1 MMRRGTC
8 LWFVLLS
15 ALALVMSAGAQAG
28 DPAVIWNRTY
38 GGPDTYDAAYAVV
51 PDPGGT
57 GLFLA
62 GETASFGAKTDAWV
76 IRLTPDGGEEWNRT
90 YGGEETDAAHSIV
103 RTNGGNLLL
112 AGNLTLVTNGTVADT
127 DAWLLEIDPSGG
139 EIWNWT
145 YGGPDD
151 NATAAAVIEAEDGGY
166 VVVGS
171 IAPREGNESSAW
183 VVRVNA
189 TGGEVWNRTFGGAG
203 ENAAN
208 AVTRIPGGD
217 FVVAGSTGSSGA
229 GMADVWTVRL
239 DGSGDEVWNRTFG
252 SPDDDAGRAVINTSD
267 GNLLVAGTF
276 TERPDNTT
284 VDTDALLIKLT
295 PDGDIVWNWIYGD
308 FGVNETAAAVIE
320 TPDGGYLFA
329 GETAY
334 PGVDDT
340 DAWLVATDAD
350 GAVAWSRTF
359 GGVNPGDAAASLI
372 ESAPGEFV
380 FAGTFNATVSGG
392 GANTDAWAVKLGPKP
407 TPTPTPTTTPTPVP
421 TATPSRPSKAP
432 IISQKPPVP
441 AATVTAAPSP
451 VVTGPAGTPSPSP
464 TAVPTGVTTPVPT
477 GTTTPTAVPTMTAAP
492 SPTMTPV
499 GDDNDDD
506 DDDNDDDT
514 NQTGGAANESL
525 SGTVWFDLNGDGAR
539 DPGEPGIPEISVR
552 LIGQRTMLD
561 YTATGPDGSYRFGLV
576 PSVGYAGVEFVLP
589 DGYSCTVPGLDNNA
603 APLDTD
609 VIFAE
614 GGVDRQTL
622 NAGLV
627 GNLLPGTPAGA
638 YGWVLGTAW
647 SDDNRDG
654 VRDET
659 SGVTGVEVRLL
670 DADGNVAASTQTRY
684 HDRYFSMYLFG
695 PLPPGEYSVAFTA
708 PDGYIFTNPGR
719 DSHVDPST
727 GVTGRFTVGGGE
739 AVVRGAGLILSPPP
753 AAPPGDPGNE
763 APVPGGTDGE
773 QELLRD
779 DAAVRTE
786 EDDERAGP
794 VVTGAPQVPVNGT
807 VDDGDPAGERE
818 PVWESGDDNEVRD
831 SDDRREV
838 DDDDDDR
845 EGGRDSDGRKEI
857 GDNNDRKETRDNDD
871 RKEVKDDGRKRPG
884 GMEES
889 VRRDDGRDE
898 DD

>member
-1 MMRRGTC
+1 MRRGTC
-8 LWFVLLS
+8 FWIVLLS
-15 ALALVMSAGAQAG
+15 ALALVVGAGAQTG

-38 GGPDTYDAAYAVV
+38 GGPDTYDAAYAAV

-76 IRLTPDGGEEWNRT
+76 IRLAPDGGEEWNRT
-90 YGGEETDAAHSIV
+90 YGGEEADAAHSII
-103 RTNGGNLLL
+103 RTNSSNLLF
-112 AGNLTLVTNGTVADT
+112 AGNLTLVTNGTEADT
-127 DAWLLEIDPSGG
+127 DAWLVEIDPSGG
-139 EIWNWT
+139 EVWNRT
-145 YGGPDD
+145 YGGPDV

-166 VVVGS
+166 VFVGS
-171 IAPREGNESSAW
+171 ITPREGNESSAW
-183 VVRVNA
+183 AVRVN
-189 TGGEVWNRTFGGAG
+189 EVGDETWNRTFGGAG

-229 GMADVWTVRL
+229 GMADVWVVRL
-239 DGSGDEVWNRTFG
+239 DGSGGEVWNRTFG
-252 SPDDDAGRAVINTSD
+252 SPDDDAGRAVINTSE

-359 GGVNPGDAAASLI
+359 GGINSDDAAASLI

-380 FAGTFNATVSGG
+380 FAGMFNATVSGG
-392 GANTDAWAVKLGPKP
+392 TANMDAWAVKLGPEP
-407 TPTPTPTTTPTPVP
+407 TPTPTPTATPTATPTPVP
-421 TATPSRPSKAP
+421 TATPSKPSKAP

-441 AATVTAAPSP
+441 TETMTAAPSP
-451 VVTGPAGTPSPSP
+451 AMT
-464 TAVPTGVTTPVPT
+464 VPT
-477 GTTTPTAVPTMTAAP
+477 GTTSLSPTAAPTAPSSPGPTWTTTPTAAPTVTGAPSPTMTAGP

-499 GDDNDDD
+499 GNDDDD
-506 DDDNDDDT
+506 DDDNDDGN

-552 LIGQRTMLD
+552 LIGQRTMMD
-561 YTATGPDGSYRFGLV
+561 YTTTGPDGSYRFGAI
-576 PSVGYAGVEFVLP
+576 PSIGYAGVEFILP
-589 DGYSCTVPGLDNNA
+589 DGYSCTVPGLDNHA
-603 APLDTD
+603 APLGTD

-627 GNLLPGTPAGA
+627 GDLLPGTPAA
-638 YGWVLGTAW
+638 SYGWVLGTVW
-647 SDDNRDG
+647 SDDSRDG
-654 VRDET
+654 INDEAYGLT
-659 SGVTGVEVRLL
+659 DVEVRLL
-670 DADGNVAASTQTRY
+670 DAGGNVAGSTRTRY
-684 HDRYFSMYLFG
+684 HDSHFSMYLFG

-708 PDGYIFTNPGR
+708 PEGYVFTSPGR
-719 DSHVDPST
+719 DSYADPST
-727 GVTGRFTVGGGE
+727 GATGPFTVGGGE
-739 AVVRGAGLILSPPP
+739 AVVRGAGLFLSPAPIPSPGEPEIKPSVENGTDDEQEQRDDVADGEDSEPGGP
-753 AAPPGDPGNE
+753 AVTDGPE
-763 APVPGGTDGE
+763 APVNET
-773 QELLRD
+773 
-779 DAAVRTE
+779 A
-786 EDDERAGP
+786 
-794 VVTGAPQVPVNGT
+794 
-807 VDDGDPAGERE
+807 DDGDAAGERE
-818 PVWESGDDNEVRD
+818 PVWKIGDDWDEV
-831 SDDRREV
+831 
-838 DDDDDDR
+838 
-845 EGGRDSDGRKEI
+845 
-857 GDNNDRKETRDNDD
+857 RDNDD
-871 RKEVKDDGRKRPG
+871 RKEIKDDEREKADEVG
-884 GMEES
+884 ES
-889 VRRDDGRDE
+889 DRRDDGRDE

>member
-1 MMRRGTC
+1 MRRGTC
-8 LWFVLLS
+8 FWIVLLS
-15 ALALVMSAGAQAG
+15 ALALVVGAGAQTG

-38 GGPDTYDAAYAVV
+38 GGPDTYDAAYAAV

-76 IRLTPDGGEEWNRT
+76 IRLAPDGGEEWNRT
-90 YGGEETDAAHSIV
+90 YGGEEADAAHSII
-103 RTNGGNLLL
+103 RTNSSNLLF
-112 AGNLTLVTNGTVADT
+112 AGNLTLVTNGTEADT
-127 DAWLLEIDPSGG
+127 DAWLVEIDPSGG
-139 EIWNWT
+139 EVWNRT
-145 YGGPDD
+145 YGGPDV

-166 VVVGS
+166 VFVGS
-171 IAPREGNESSAW
+171 ITPREGNESSAW
-183 VVRVNA
+183 AVRVN
-189 TGGEVWNRTFGGAG
+189 EVGDETWNRTFGGAG

-229 GMADVWTVRL
+229 GMADVWVVRL
-239 DGSGDEVWNRTFG
+239 DGSGGEVWNRTFG

-359 GGVNPGDAAASLI
+359 GGINSDDAAASLI

-380 FAGTFNATVSGG
+380 FAGMFNATVSGG
-392 GANTDAWAVKLGPKP
+392 TANMDAWAVKLGPEP
-407 TPTPTPTTTPTPVP
+407 TPTPTPTATPTATPTPVP
-421 TATPSRPSKAP
+421 TATPSKPSKAP

-441 AATVTAAPSP
+441 TETMTAAPSP
-451 VVTGPAGTPSPSP
+451 AMT
-464 TAVPTGVTTPVPT
+464 VPT
-477 GTTTPTAVPTMTAAP
+477 GTTSLSPTAAPTAPSSPGPTWTTTPTAAPTVTGAPSPTMTAGP

-499 GDDNDDD
+499 GNDDDD
-506 DDDNDDDT
+506 DDDNDDGN

-552 LIGQRTMLD
+552 LIGQRTMMD
-561 YTATGPDGSYRFGLV
+561 YTTTGPDGSYRFGAI
-576 PSVGYAGVEFVLP
+576 PSIGYAGVEFILP
-589 DGYSCTVPGLDNNA
+589 DGYSCTVPGLDNHA
-603 APLDTD
+603 APLGTD

-627 GNLLPGTPAGA
+627 GDLLPGTPAA
-638 YGWVLGTAW
+638 SYGWVLGTVW
-647 SDDNRDG
+647 SDDSRDG
-654 VRDET
+654 INDEAYGLT
-659 SGVTGVEVRLL
+659 DVEVRLL
-670 DADGNVAASTQTRY
+670 DAGGNVAGSTRTRY
-684 HDRYFSMYLFG
+684 HDSHFSMYLFG

-708 PDGYIFTNPGR
+708 PEGYVFTSPGR
-719 DSHVDPST
+719 DSYADPST
-727 GVTGRFTVGGGE
+727 GATGPFTVGGGE
-739 AVVRGAGLILSPPP
+739 AVVRGAGLFLSPAPIPSPGEPEIKPSVENGTDDEQEQRDDVADGEDSEPGGP
-753 AAPPGDPGNE
+753 AVTDGPE
-763 APVPGGTDGE
+763 APVNET
-773 QELLRD
+773 
-779 DAAVRTE
+779 A
-786 EDDERAGP
+786 
-794 VVTGAPQVPVNGT
+794 
-807 VDDGDPAGERE
+807 DDGDAAGERE
-818 PVWESGDDNEVRD
+818 PVWKIGDDWDEV
-831 SDDRREV
+831 
-838 DDDDDDR
+838 
-845 EGGRDSDGRKEI
+845 
-857 GDNNDRKETRDNDD
+857 RDNDD
-871 RKEVKDDGRKRPG
+871 RKEIKDDDREKADEVG
-884 GMEES
+884 ES
-889 VRRDDGRDE
+889 DRRDDGRDE

>member
-1 MMRRGTC
+1 MRRGTC
-8 LWFVLLS
+8 FWIVLLS
-15 ALALVMSAGAQAG
+15 ALALVVGAGAQTG

-38 GGPDTYDAAYAVV
+38 GGPDTYDAAYAAV

-76 IRLTPDGGEEWNRT
+76 IRLAPDGGEEWNRT
-90 YGGEETDAAHSIV
+90 YGGEEADAAHSII
-103 RTNGGNLLL
+103 RTNSSNLLF
-112 AGNLTLVTNGTVADT
+112 AGNLTLVTNGTEADT
-127 DAWLLEIDPSGG
+127 DAWLVEIDPSGG
-139 EIWNWT
+139 EVWNRT
-145 YGGPDD
+145 YGGPDV

-166 VVVGS
+166 VFVGS
-171 IAPREGNESSAW
+171 ITPREGNESSAW
-183 VVRVNA
+183 AVRVN
-189 TGGEVWNRTFGGAG
+189 EVGDETWNRTFGGAG

-229 GMADVWTVRL
+229 GMADVWVVRL
-239 DGSGDEVWNRTFG
+239 DGSGGEVWNRTFG
-252 SPDDDAGRAVINTSD
+252 SPDDDAGRAVINTSE

-359 GGVNPGDAAASLI
+359 GGINSDDAAASLI

-380 FAGTFNATVSGG
+380 FAGMFNATVSGG
-392 GANTDAWAVKLGPKP
+392 TANMDAWAVKLGPEP
-407 TPTPTPTTTPTPVP
+407 TPTPTPTATPTATPTPVP
-421 TATPSRPSKAP
+421 TATPSKPSKAP

-441 AATVTAAPSP
+441 TETMTAAPSP
-451 VVTGPAGTPSPSP
+451 AMTVPTGTTSPSP
-464 TAVPTGVTTPVPT
+464 TAAPTAPSSPGPT
-477 GTTTPTAVPTMTAAP
+477 WTTTPTAAPTVTGAPSPTMTAGP

-499 GDDNDDD
+499 GNDDDD
-506 DDDNDDDT
+506 DDDNDNDDGN

-552 LIGQRTMLD
+552 LIGQRTMMD
-561 YTATGPDGSYRFGLV
+561 YTTTGPDGSYRFGAI
-576 PSVGYAGVEFVLP
+576 PSIGYAGVEFILP
-589 DGYSCTVPGLDNNA
+589 DGYSCTVPGLDNHA
-603 APLDTD
+603 APLGTD

-627 GNLLPGTPAGA
+627 GDLLPGTPAA
-638 YGWVLGTAW
+638 SYGWVLGTVW
-647 SDDNRDG
+647 SDDSRDG
-654 VRDET
+654 INDEAYGLT
-659 SGVTGVEVRLL
+659 DVEVRLL
-670 DADGNVAASTQTRY
+670 DAGGNVAGSTRTRY
-684 HDRYFSMYLFG
+684 HDSHFSMYLFG

-708 PDGYIFTNPGR
+708 PEGYVFTSPGR
-719 DSHVDPST
+719 DSYADPST
-727 GVTGRFTVGGGE
+727 GATGPFTVGGGE
-739 AVVRGAGLILSPPP
+739 AVVRGAGLFLSPAPIPSPGEPEIKPSVENGTDDEQEQRDDVADGEDSEPGGP
-753 AAPPGDPGNE
+753 AVTDGPE
-763 APVPGGTDGE
+763 APVNET
-773 QELLRD
+773 
-779 DAAVRTE
+779 A
-786 EDDERAGP
+786 
-794 VVTGAPQVPVNGT
+794 
-807 VDDGDPAGERE
+807 DDGDAAGERE
-818 PVWESGDDNEVRD
+818 PVWKIGDDWDEV
-831 SDDRREV
+831 
-838 DDDDDDR
+838 
-845 EGGRDSDGRKEI
+845 
-857 GDNNDRKETRDNDD
+857 RDNDD
-871 RKEVKDDGRKRPG
+871 RKEIKDDDREKADEVG
-884 GMEES
+884 ES
-889 VRRDDGRDE
+889 DRRDDGRDE

>member
-15 ALALVMSAGAQAG
+15 ALALVMGAGAQAG

-38 GGPDTYDAAYAVV
+38 GGPDAYDAAYAAV

-62 GETASFGAKTDAWV
+62 GETVSPEGGKTDAWV
-76 IRLTPDGGEEWNRT
+76 IRLAPDGGEEWNRT
-90 YGGEETDAAHSIV
+90 YGGEEADTAHAII
-103 RTNGGNLLL
+103 RTNVGNLLL
-112 AGNLTLVTNGTVADT
+112 AGNLTLVTNGTRADT
-127 DAWLLEIDPSGG
+127 DAWLVEIDPSGG
-139 EIWNWT
+139 EVWNRT
-145 YGGPDD
+145 YGGPDV
-151 NATAAAVIEAEDGGY
+151 NATAAAAIEAEDGGY
-166 VVVGS
+166 VFVGS
-171 IAPREGNESSAW
+171 IRPREGNESSAW
-183 VVRVNA
+183 VVRVNE

-203 ENAAN
+203 ENTAN

-217 FVVAGSTGSSGA
+217 FVVAGSTESSGA
-229 GMADVWTVRL
+229 GMADVWAVRL
-239 DGSGDEVWNRTFG
+239 NGSGGEVWNRTFG
-252 SPDDDAGRAVINTSD
+252 SPDDDAGRAVLNTSD

-295 PDGDIVWNWIYGD
+295 PDGDILWDWIYGD

-359 GGVNPGDAAASLI
+359 GGVNPGDKATSLI

-380 FAGTFNATVSGG
+380 FAGTFNATVSGRT
-392 GANTDAWAVKLGPKP
+392 ATTDAWAVKLGPKP
-407 TPTPTPTTTPTPVP
+407 TPTATPTATPTPVP
-421 TATPSRPSKAP
+421 TAAPSRPSKAP

-441 AATVTAAPSP
+441 AATATAAPSP

-464 TAVPTGVTTPVPT
+464 TAVPTPVTTPVPT
-477 GTTTPTAVPTMTAAP
+477 GTTTPTATPTMTVAP

-499 GDDNDDD
+499 GDDDDD

-525 SGTVWFDLNGDGAR
+525 SGTVWFDLNGDGVR
-539 DPGEPGIPEISVR
+539 DPGEPGVPEISVR
-552 LIGQRTMLD
+552 LIGKRTMLD
-561 YTATGPDGSYRFGLV
+561 YTATGPDGSYRFGAI

-654 VRDET
+654 IRDET
-659 SGVTGVEVRLL
+659 SGMTDVEVRLL
-670 DADGNVAASTQTRY
+670 DADGNVAASTRTRY

-727 GVTGRFTVGGGE
+727 GATGRFAVGGGE
-739 AVVRGAGLILSPPP
+739 AVVRGAGLILSLSP
-753 AAPPGDPGNE
+753 AASPGDPGGG
-763 APVPGGTDGE
+763 APAPGGT
-773 QELLRD
+773 D
-779 DAAVRTE
+779 DAAVRAE
-786 EDDERAGP
+786 EDDEEGEP
-794 VVTGAPQVPVNGT
+794 VVTGVPQVPANET
-807 VDDGDPAGERE
+807 VDDGDAAGEWE
-818 PVWESGDDNEVRD
+818 PVRESGDDNEVRD
-831 SDDRREV
+831 NDDQNKV
-838 DDDDDDR
+838 
-845 EGGRDSDGRKEI
+845 RDNNGRKEI
-857 GDNNDRKETRDNDD
+857 GDNNDRKETRDNGDRKEPKDDD
-871 RKEVKDDGRKRPG
+871 RKRPD
-884 GMEES
+884 GMEKS
-889 VRRDDGRDE
+889 VRHDDGRDE
-898 DD
+898 GD